1 MLKKGDILICKRKL
15 NTLQHGECW
24 IHEGHICHVNTVF
37 VDQTIGVNY
46 HLYDVESGHAY
57 NVYKLIPNTDIRYI
71 YDYFYTPQEINI
83 RNRKEKL
90 KNIYK
95 L

>member
-15 NTLQHGECW
+15 NTLRHGECW

>member
-1 MLKKGDILICKRKL
+1 MFKKGDILICKRKL
-15 NTLQHGECW
+15 NTLQDGERW
-24 IHEGHICHVNTVF
+24 IYEGHICHVNTVF
-37 VDQTIGVNY
+37 WDETIGVNY
-46 HLYDVESGHAY
+46 HLYNDGTEY
-57 NVYKLIPNTDIRYI
+57 NVYNIHLNQYGRYI

-90 KNIYK
+90 KQLYK